1 MSVLVIADHDAG
13 NGVLGIGREGR
24 RALEDDVW
32 AEAGGFHLER
42 TGLGAQSQVEV
53 VHRVL

>member
-1 MSVLVIADHDAG
+1 MVKGGNAG
-13 NGVLGIGREGR
+13 KGVLGVGREGR
-24 RALEDDVW
+24 RALEDDVG
-32 AEAGGFHLER
+32 AEAGGLHLER